1 MLKIVAVYI
10 RGFTLAVVLVQ
21 SNYLIYCIFR
31 CVTTPLTFTD
41 FVWIATFLHD
51 KI

>member
-1 MLKIVAVYI
+1 MLNIVAVYI
-10 RGFTLAVVLVQ
+10 RGITFAVVVVQ

-31 CVTTPLTFTD
+31 CVTASLAFTD
-41 FVWIATFLHD
+41 FVWIATFLSD